1 MTPLDDL
8 VFHHIGIACERIE
21 NEIPHYELLGYRSEG
36 EIFEDSRQ
44 VIRGLFMKAG
54 AMQIELIE
62 PLRPESPVCTFL
74 ARGIQMYHQAFLTHN
89 LRAAVRT
96 LVDKGSVIVSH
107 PKPAVAFG
115 GRQVCFL
122 LLPNRF
128 LIELIATI

>member
-1 MTPLDDL
+1 MMPLDDL

-21 NEIPHYELLGYRSEG
+21 DEVSITSASAIGRKEPS
-36 EIFEDSRQ
+36 SRT
-44 VIRGLFMKAG
+44 RGKSSAGLFMKAG

-62 PLRPESPVCTFL
+62 PLSPESPVCTFL
-74 ARGIQMYHQAFLTHN
+74 ARDIQMYHQAFVSHN

-122 LLPNRF
+122 LLAQPHADR
-128 LIELIATI
+128 ADRPA

>member
-8 VFHHIGIACERIE
+8 VFHHVGIACERIE
-21 NEIPHYELLGYRSEG
+21 NEIPQYELIGFRREG

-54 AMQIELIE
+54 SMQIELIE

-74 ARGIQMYHQAFLTHN
+74 SRGIQMYHQAFLSHN

-96 LVDKGSVIVSH
+96 LIDKGAVLVSH

-122 LLPNRF
+122 LLSNRM
-128 LIELIATI
+128 LIEIIATI

>member
-1 MTPLDDL
+1 MMPLEGL
-8 VFHHIGIACERIE
+8 VFHHVGIACERIE
-21 NEIPHYELLGYRSEG
+21 SEVPHYELIGYQREG

-54 AMQIELIE
+54 SMQIELIE
-62 PLRPESPVCTFL
+62 PLRPESPVGTFL
-74 ARGIQMYHQAFLTHN
+74 ARGIQMYHQAFLSHN
-89 LRAAVRT
+89 LRAAVRS
-96 LVDKGSVIVSH
+96 LVDKGAVIVSH

-122 LLPNRF
+122 LLPNRM

>member
-1 MTPLDDL
+1 MTPLEGL
-8 VFHHIGIACERIE
+8 VFHHVGIACERIE
-21 NEIPHYELLGYRSEG
+21 NEIPHYELIGYRAEG
-36 EIFEDSRQ
+36 QIFEDSRQ

-62 PLRPESPVCTFL
+62 PLRPESPVCTFI
-74 ARGIQMYHQAFLTHN
+74 ARGVQMYHQAFLSHN

-96 LVDKGSVIVSH
+96 LVDRGAVIVSH

-122 LLPNRF
+122 LLPNRM

>member
-8 VFHHIGIACERIE
+8 VFHHVGIACERIE
-21 NEIPHYELLGYRSEG
+21 NEIPQYELIGFRREG

-54 AMQIELIE
+54 SMQIELIE

-74 ARGIQMYHQAFLTHN
+74 SRGIQ
-89 LRAAVRT
+89 
-96 LVDKGSVIVSH
+96 GSVIVSH

-122 LLPNRF
+122 LLPNRM
-128 LIELIATI
+128 LIEVIATI

>member
-21 NEIPHYELLGYRSEG
+21 TEVPHYELLGYRAEG
-36 EIFEDSRQ
+36 PIFEDSRQ
-44 VIRGLFMKAG
+44 VIRGLFMKSG
-54 AMQIELIE
+54 PIQIELIE
-62 PLRPESPVCTFL
+62 PLRPESPVHSYL
-74 ARGIQMYHQAFLTHN
+74 GRGIQMYHQAFLSHN
-89 LRAAVRT
+89 VREAVRA
-96 LVDKGSVIVSH
+96 LIDKGAVIVSH

-122 LLPNRF
+122 LLPNRM

>member
-1 MTPLDDL
+1 MMPLDDL

-21 NEIPHYELLGYRSEG
+21 DEVPHYERLGYRPEG
-36 EIFEDSRQ
+36 AVFEDSRQ

-54 AMQIELIE
+54 TMQIELIE

-74 ARGIQMYHQAFLTHN
+74 ARGIQMYHQAFVSHN

-122 LLPNRF
+122 LLPNRL
-128 LIELIATI
+128 LIELIASV

>member
-1 MTPLDDL
+1 MIPLEGL
-8 VFHHIGIACERIE
+8 VFHHVGIACDRIE
-21 NEIPHYELLGYRSEG
+21 SEVPHYELIGYRREG

-44 VIRGLFMKAG
+44 VIRGLFLKSG
-54 AMQIELIE
+54 SMQIELIE

-74 ARGIQMYHQAFLTHN
+74 ARGIQMYHQAFLSHN
-89 LRAAVRT
+89 LRAVVRS
-96 LVDKGSVIVSH
+96 LVDKGAVIVSH

-122 LLPNRF
+122 LLPNRM